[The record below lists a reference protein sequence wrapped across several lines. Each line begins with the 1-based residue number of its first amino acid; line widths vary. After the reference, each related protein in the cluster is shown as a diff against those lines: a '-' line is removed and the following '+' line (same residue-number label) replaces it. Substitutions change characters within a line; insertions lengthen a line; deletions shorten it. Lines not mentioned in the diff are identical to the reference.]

1 MEKIKIQKTIFDKRK
16 DKPFT
21 WEDIKNIPFEDDDVI
36 QLEWVDEDPSPFSGY
51 WHGEVNRMVE
61 ETDEELQERIRK
73 GEELQRFVKER
84 RYESYLKLKKE
95 FETE

>member
-1 MEKIKIQKTIFDKRK
+1 MEKIKIQKTIFNKRK
-16 DKPFT
+16 DTPFT
-21 WEDIKNIPFEDDDVI
+21 WSDIKNIPFEDDDEI
-36 QLEWVDEDPSPFSGY
+36 HFLWEDEDDSPFSGH

-73 GEELQRFVKER
+73 GEEVEKWVKER
-84 RYESYLKLKKE
+84 RYQSYLKLKKE